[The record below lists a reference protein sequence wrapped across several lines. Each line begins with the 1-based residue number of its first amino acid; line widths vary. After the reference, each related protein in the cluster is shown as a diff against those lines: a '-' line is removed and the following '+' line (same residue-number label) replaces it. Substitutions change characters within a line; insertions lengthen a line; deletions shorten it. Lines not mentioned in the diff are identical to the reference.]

1 MDHVAKV
8 TPSDVARVTARY
20 FDPRSDMVIV
30 VGDRKKIEPEI
41 QALHLGPVKTFSV
54 DDISSDGRQVQS
66 PGFKVQSRLPP
77 RMNPAGKKVTRRRPR
92 SKAHN
97 LAWAIFFFI
106 LGVIGV
112 MVPIMPQ
119 IPFFVMSVLFLSL
132 VFPSVR
138 RKLRRFLH
146 RHPKVAHAY
155 KKWRDKAR
163 RKRQAMI
170 RREKEIEE
178 KFGLHPR

>member
-1 MDHVAKV
+1 M
-8 TPSDVARVTARY
+8 
-20 FDPRSDMVIV
+20 
-30 VGDRKKIEPEI
+30 
-41 QALHLGPVKTFSV
+41 SV
-54 DDISSDGRQVQS
+54 RPQTT
-66 PGFKVQSRLPP
+66 R
-77 RMNPAGKKVTRRRPR
+77 RRRPR

-119 IPFFVMSVLFLSL
+119 IPFFIMSILFFSL
-132 VFPSVR
+132 VFPSMR

-155 KKWRDKAR
+155 KKWRDSAR
-163 RKRQAMI
+163 RKRLAMI
-170 RREKEIEE
+170 RREKELEE
-178 KFGLHPR
+178 RLGLHPR

>member
-1 MDHVAKV
+1 MRAK
-8 TPSDVARVTARY
+8 PRTA
-20 FDPRSDMVIV
+20 
-30 VGDRKKIEPEI
+30 
-41 QALHLGPVKTFSV
+41 Q
-54 DDISSDGRQVQS
+54 
-66 PGFKVQSRLPP
+66 
-77 RMNPAGKKVTRRRPR
+77 RRRPR

-97 LAWAIFFFI
+97 LAWAVFFFI

-119 IPFFVMSVLFLSL
+119 IPFFVMSVIFFSL

-146 RHPKVAHAY
+146 RHPKVAHVY
-155 KKWRDKAR
+155 KKWRDAAR

-170 RREKEIEE
+170 RREKELEA
-178 KFGLHPR
+178 KLHLHAR

>member
-1 MDHVAKV
+1 M
-8 TPSDVARVTARY
+8 S
-20 FDPRSDMVIV
+20 
-30 VGDRKKIEPEI
+30 VGERKT
-41 QALHLGPVKTFSV
+41 V
-54 DDISSDGRQVQS
+54 
-66 PGFKVQSRLPP
+66 
-77 RMNPAGKKVTRRRPR
+77 RRRPR

-97 LAWAIFFFI
+97 LAWAIFFFL

-112 MVPIMPQ
+112 LIPIMPQ
-119 IPFFVMSVLFLSL
+119 VPFFIMSVLFFSL

-146 RHPKVAHAY
+146 RHPRAAHAY

-170 RREKEIEE
+170 RKEKEFEE
-178 KFGLHPR
+178 SLGLHPR